1 MSQLVIVTSRFFA
14 VTFREITLYA
24 VNNDLIELQKNALF
38 LIDSFELSR
47 LLFKYVSNENGQY
60 QLFNMLKFFQFC
72 MLIIKFKIYIFFSI
86 KSLALCTSLIMFA
99 LNQDKLIMEMEK
111 ETFNLLVSIINMN
124 ITLVNNGIELVKQDQ
139 ETNDNEIYVK
149 IYERCKDLCKKLI
162 QTKSGETDEIF
173 FANEFTSKKRSPNSK
188 QQQNLE
194 FNDFNPK
201 LLAIECLLSMNLNKQ
216 NHNSIDLF
224 KHELRDSGVLDK
236 IIEIIK
242 YTQTMIKQNKSHNNN
257 NNNNNDELYYLF
269 FIKKYNRY
277 LNFLEILVQTVSS
290 NTATSLTS
298 NRIEL
303 DPPQNKKLK
312 ITSSNNNNNETT
324 SCTVTNQNYILNYK
338 NTFVNELIKE
348 SLTYFYDE
356 LLNLSQDLIENDK
369 KIQLLL
375 NSVKENFLLIINLTH
390 NNGIQ

>member
-1 MSQLVIVTSRFFA
+1 
-14 VTFREITLYA
+14 
-24 VNNDLIELQKNALF
+24 
-38 LIDSFELSR
+38 
-47 LLFKYVSNENGQY
+47 
-60 QLFNMLKFFQFC
+60 
-72 MLIIKFKIYIFFSI
+72 
-86 KSLALCTSLIMFA
+86 MFA
-99 LNQDKLIMEMEK
+99 LNQDKLIMEMER
-111 ETFNLLVSIINMN
+111 ETFNLLISIINMN
-124 ITLVNNGIELVKQDQ
+124 ITLVNNGITELVKQDQ
-139 ETNDNEIYVK
+139 DTNDNEIYVK

-173 FANEFTSKKRSPNSK
+173 FANELTSKKRSPNSK
-188 QQQNLE
+188 QQQQQQKINLE

-242 YTQTMIKQNKSHNNN
+242 YTQTMIKQNSSNNN

-290 NTATSLTS
+290 SNTATSLTS

-312 ITSSNNNNNETT
+312 ITSNNNNNNNNET
-324 SCTVTNQNYILNYK
+324 SCTVTNQNYILNFK
-338 NTFVNELIKE
+338 KTFVNELIKE

-356 LLNLSQDLIENDK
+356 LLYLSKDSIGNDK

-390 NNGIQ
+390 NNGNIWLNFLFFYLF

>member
-1 MSQLVIVTSRFFA
+1 
-14 VTFREITLYA
+14 
-24 VNNDLIELQKNALF
+24 
-38 LIDSFELSR
+38 
-47 LLFKYVSNENGQY
+47 
-60 QLFNMLKFFQFC
+60 
-72 MLIIKFKIYIFFSI
+72 
-86 KSLALCTSLIMFA
+86 MFA

-111 ETFNLLVSIINMN
+111 ETFNLLISIINMN
-124 ITLVNNGIELVKQDQ
+124 ITLVNNGITELVKQDQ

-173 FANEFTSKKRSPNSK
+173 FANELTSKKRSPNSK
-188 QQQNLE
+188 QHQQQQINLE

-242 YTQTMIKQNKSHNNN
+242 YTQTMIKQNSS
-257 NNNNNDELYYLF
+257 NNNNDELYYLF

-312 ITSSNNNNNETT
+312 ITSNNNNNET
-324 SCTVTNQNYILNYK
+324 SCTVTNQNYILNFK
-338 NTFVNELIKE
+338 KRFVNELIKE

-356 LLNLSQDLIENDK
+356 LLYLSRDSIGNDK

-390 NNGIQ
+390 NNGNIKLNFFFLI

>member
-1 MSQLVIVTSRFFA
+1 
-14 VTFREITLYA
+14 
-24 VNNDLIELQKNALF
+24 
-38 LIDSFELSR
+38 
-47 LLFKYVSNENGQY
+47 
-60 QLFNMLKFFQFC
+60 
-72 MLIIKFKIYIFFSI
+72 
-86 KSLALCTSLIMFA
+86 MFA

-356 LLNLSQDLIENDK
+356 LLNLSQDSIENDK